1 MKKLNNYK
9 LYNILSLNFIKLYV
23 FLEVQQCF
31 RVELKWIKFVDLIFI
46 DINKLKCILQLIRL
60 VGVFII

>member
-1 MKKLNNYK
+1 MKKMNNYK

>member
-1 MKKLNNYK
+1 MKKMNNYK

-31 RVELKWIKFVDLIFI
+31 RVELKWIKFVDLIFT

>member
-9 LYNILSLNFIKLYV
+9 LYNMLRLNFIKLYV
-23 FLEVQQCF
+23 FLEVQQCL
-31 RVELKWIKFVDLIFI
+31 RVELKWIKFVDLIFME
-46 DINKLKCILQLIRL
+46 INKLKCILQLIRL

>member
-1 MKKLNNYK
+1 MKKMNNYK

-60 VGVFII
+60 EGVFII

>member
-31 RVELKWIKFVDLIFI
+31 RVELKWIKFVDLIFT

>member
-31 RVELKWIKFVDLIFI
+31 RVELKWIKFVDLIFM